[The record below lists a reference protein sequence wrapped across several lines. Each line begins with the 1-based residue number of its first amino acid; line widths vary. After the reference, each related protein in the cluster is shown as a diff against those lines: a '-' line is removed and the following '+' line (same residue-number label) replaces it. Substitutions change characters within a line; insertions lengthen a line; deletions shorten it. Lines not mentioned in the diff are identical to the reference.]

1 MKKILFLLFAAA
13 AFAACNDDD
22 GEPKVRYATTNDGI
36 ENGYLQGAN
45 LHFYGTSTVTDAK
58 GETFTDPEA
67 WFEFAGAGMPIR
79 QSRSACWR
87 MMRLSCRGVVPMVF
101 RSP

>member
-36 ENGYLQGAN
+36 ENGYLQA
-45 LHFYGTSTVTDAK
+45 FRRPK
-58 GETFTDPEA
+58 GRP
-67 WFEFAGAGMPIR
+67 
-79 QSRSACWR
+79 
-87 MMRLSCRGVVPMVF
+87 
-101 RSP
+101 

>member
-45 LHFYGTSTVTDAK
+45 LHFTA
-58 GETFTDPEA
+58 PR
-67 WFEFAGAGMPIR
+67 P
-79 QSRSACWR
+79 
-87 MMRLSCRGVVPMVF
+87 
-101 RSP
+101 

>member
-36 ENGYLQGAN
+36 ENGYLKVP
-45 LHFYGTSTVTDAK
+45 TCI
-58 GETFTDPEA
+58 FTAPR
-67 WFEFAGAGMPIR
+67 P
-79 QSRSACWR
+79 
-87 MMRLSCRGVVPMVF
+87 
-101 RSP
+101 